1 LIPNHGARFWS
12 NDEIRVELRDFKSD
26 MARMHRINDTIEAE
40 REISA
45 RGLRSYMLLIT
56 LSETPS

>member
-1 LIPNHGARFWS
+1 M
-12 NDEIRVELRDFKSD
+12 RVELRDFKSD